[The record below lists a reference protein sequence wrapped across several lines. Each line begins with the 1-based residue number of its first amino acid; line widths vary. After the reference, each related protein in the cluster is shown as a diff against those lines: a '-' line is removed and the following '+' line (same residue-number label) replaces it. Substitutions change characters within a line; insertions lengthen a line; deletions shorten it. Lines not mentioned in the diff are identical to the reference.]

1 MNTYYQHL
9 ADISFTEVKESTRL
23 YGALLACLGHAID
36 NIPQDNPMRAVILRT
51 ILEAKE
57 SCR

>member
-36 NIPQDNPMRAVILRT
+36 NIPQDNPMRAVKIGR
-51 ILEAKE
+51 AHV
-57 SCR
+57 